1 MKKKSS
7 TTLALSA
14 ALLALMLTASACSD
28 NNNNGNAGSS
38 GTPAVTASATPDGG
52 NANPSGDPAT
62 EEPSGDPSAEPSG
75 DAGAQEMSGE
85 YVGLGDGHSIEIK
98 TADGPTVFQV
108 SPEISDKVDP
118 WEEGTKVKFT
128 YTEETLDVNGE
139 KVKQYTIQSIDKQ

>member
-28 NNNNGNAGSS
+28 NNNNGNAGAS
-38 GTPAVTASATPDGG
+38 GTPAVTASASPNGV
-52 NANPSGDPAT
+52 ASPSGDPASG
-62 EEPSGDPSAEPSG
+62 EPSGDPSSEPSG
-75 DAGAQEMSGE
+75 DAGAQETSGE